1 MKYKDRQ
8 DAGQKLAK
16 ELEKYSQNKPI
27 IIALPRGGVVVAYE
41 IAKRLKAPLDIIIA
55 RKIGAPFN
63 PEFGLGAISENG
75 ASTLDNEAIRHFGL
89 TDGDVEQA
97 INRENEVMSKKIE
110 LYRKGSI
117 PMELKDQ
124 TVILVDDGLATGVT
138 TKAAITSIKQS
149 SPKRIILAVP
159 VSPPDAINKLLK
171 EVDEIVCLKTP
182 DEFYAVSA
190 YYDNFEQISD
200 NEVINLLHKAKN
212 V

>member
-138 TKAAITSIKQS
+138 TKAAIMSIKQN

-212 V
+212 A